1 MQYEEGWRCI
11 SSRCNEAQEHNCQW
25 SKLLIA
31 GDMGGR
37 EGRHGEREGGRGGGY
52 RTEIRGKRRVEE
64 EGREREG
71 QGVCWAELERVGE
84 QSLEGGTG
92 HDPEVLDN
100 WPMPCLTWP
109 GWRLPVISLHCT

>member
-1 MQYEEGWRCI
+1 MD
-11 SSRCNEAQEHNCQW
+11 
-25 SKLLIA
+25 KLLIA
-31 GDMGGR
+31 GDMG
-37 EGRHGEREGGRGGGY
+37 EGGRGGKERGRGKGGSGEGY

-92 HDPEVLDN
+92 HDNKVLDS
-100 WPMPCLTWP
+100 WPMPCLTWL
-109 GWRLPVISLHCT
+109 GWRLHCKC